1 MDANAPD
8 PRYITKYP
16 IWEQR
21 EAASPVHALYL
32 SSDKCDLCIVKYQKY
47 IDILHNSELAR
58 EKDKPRDILKIR
70 RSCKIE
76 RFFETFELC
85 YPRFNDM
92 TEFLEQYSCVRPHRS
107 QDLLTPPEVYYSC
120 PVQNVSVS
128 RSFCCE
134 RKGLSSSARGSRI
147 LFVTRCPRAQFR
159 SKLFRRSAAGPNSD
173 ESRFSSPR

>member
-1 MDANAPD
+1 MP
-8 PRYITKYP
+8 TLP
-16 IWEQR
+16 ILGI
-21 EAASPVHALYL
+21 SPNIQFGSKEKQQALFTPFTFPPTNVT
-32 SSDKCDLCIVKYQKY
+32 CCVAKYQKY
-47 IDILHNSELAR
+47 KDILHNSELAR
-58 EKDKPRDILKIR
+58 EKDKPRDILKIG